1 MKKVIIAL
9 LAIMVVFIAACQQA
23 PTDNT
28 QTNVGNQPANTDTG
42 APSADNNVIAKTG
55 AAAITATFSPTVGRY
70 EAIAAGELKLTAPL
84 TKSKVEI
91 YNKIDGEKKVVASV
105 DLGDVTADETQ
116 KVEITLSKNRL
127 TYKIGAK
134 ADSIQNGIPES
145 KKTILGADFIS
156 GDVKANWE
164 SKEFAFDD
172 SDAYKLMS

>member
-1 MKKVIIAL
+1 MRKVIIAL

-28 QTNVGNQPANTDTG
+28 PANGGNQPAANT
-42 APSADNNVIAKTG
+42 APPADNTAVAKTG

-70 EAIAAGELKLTAPL
+70 EAIATGELKLTAPL